1 MLFFVPFQKQGTSV
15 AFRRGGAGKR
25 RGGGESTSEGKR
37 QRTMASLLTPEEK
50 LGMPLETIIGT
61 WACVCACVCVPA
73 WGVGRGVG
81 PVCWMDGAVANDG

>member
-1 MLFFVPFQKQGTSV
+1 M

-50 LGMPLETIIGT
+50 LGMPLETIIG
-61 WACVCACVCVPA
+61 ACACVRVFICGAELCLV
-73 WGVGRGVG
+73 
-81 PVCWMDGAVANDG
+81 VC